1 MEFTD
6 NARYIIEVFSVA
18 FVATLVLTPFSIK
31 LAEKIGAIDIPKDS
45 RRMHTK
51 AIPRFGGFA
60 IVLGSLISI
69 FLFAGTERNV
79 KIAALG
85 GTLIYI
91 LGVADDLK
99 NLPAGVK
106 FIWQTGVAIL
116 MYALGLRIS
125 FITNYLGSG
134 LWGFST
140 IVCFFVTVM
149 WIVGVT
155 NTINLVDGL
164 DGLAAGIS
172 AIVSLALAYIAF
184 IHGETFGVTVV
195 YCTLTALA
203 GACVGFLPYNFSPA
217 KTFMGDGG
225 SLYLG
230 FMIAIMSVV
239 SPLKQATVI
248 SISVPVIALAIP
260 IFDTFSAIIRRKL
273 RHQSIMSADKE
284 HLHHKLIAAG
294 YDQKRSVIMLYGI
307 TVLMGMAAILISR
320 ELFKDAI
327 VLVVVVLSYLYVF
340 VTDSAYK
347 REKVKEKKIAKRI
360 LAYFDNLYKNGYANF
375 EKLIKNA
382 LNNKNKMFIVTA
394 NPETFM
400 TGLRDD
406 EFNELL
412 TNESVTVVPD
422 GIGVVKAAEMLGI
435 KCEGKVTGVDLA
447 AFLLETAD
455 REKKSIYLF
464 GSKEDVLG
472 KLIHKIETSY
482 PNVILLGAK
491 NGYTKEK
498 DEAFDEIASLKPDIV
513 LVALGIPM
521 QELLIN
527 KHFEKFDKGIFI
539 GVGGSFDVLSGSKK
553 RAPRFFVNHNLEW
566 LYRIVTEPSRLK
578 RFYRG
583 NIKFISIIRKV
594 NKFR

>member
-1 MEFTD
+1 MGFTYNLRD
-6 NARYIIEVFSVA
+6 IANLFIVS
-18 FVATLVLTPFSIK
+18 FVATLILTPLSIK
-31 LAEKIGAIDIPKDS
+31 LAAKIGAIDVPKDS

-51 AIPRFGGFA
+51 SIPRFGGIA
-60 IVLGSLISI
+60 IFLGSMFSI
-69 FLFAGTERNV
+69 YMFVGFERNV
-79 KIAALG
+79 RVAMLG

-91 LGVADDLK
+91 LGALDDLK
-99 NLPAGVK
+99 NLPASLK
-106 FIWQTGVAIL
+106 FACQSGVAIL
-116 MYALGLRIS
+116 MYAFGLRIT
-125 FITNYLGSG
+125 FITNYFGPG

-140 IVCFFVTVM
+140 VVCFFVTVL
-149 WIVGVT
+149 WIVGIT

-172 AIVSLALAYIAF
+172 AIVSLSIAYIAY
-184 IHGETFGVTVV
+184 IHGEIYGVIIV
-195 YCTLTALA
+195 YSTLTAVA
-203 GACVGFLPYNFSPA
+203 GACIGFLPYNFSPA

-273 RHQSIMSADKE
+273 RHQPIMSPDKE

-307 TVLMGMAAILISR
+307 TALMGLAAILISR

-327 VLVVVVLSYLYVF
+327 VLIIVVLSYLYVF
-340 VTDSAYK
+340 ITDSAYR
-347 REKVKEKKIAKRI
+347 REKIKEKELAKRI
-360 LAYFDNLYKNGYANF
+360 FAYF
-375 EKLIKNA
+375 EKLYKRGRLSFEDHIKNA
-382 LNNKNKMFIVTA
+382 LRQEEKMFVVTA

-406 EFNELL
+406 EFNEVLVSNR
-412 TNESVTVVPD
+412 TTIIPD
-422 GIGVVKAAEMLGI
+422 GIGIVKAANMLGAE
-435 KCEGKVTGVDLA
+435 CDGKITGVDLA
-447 AFLLETAD
+447 AFLLEMAD
-455 REKKSIYLF
+455 KEKKSIYLF
-464 GSKEDVLG
+464 GAKEDVLN
-472 KLIHKIETSY
+472 KLVAKIKNDY
-482 PNVILLGAK
+482 PNVTILGAK
-491 NGYTKEK
+491 NGYIKGK
-498 DEAFDEIASLKPDIV
+498 DSVFEEIINLEPDIV

-527 KHFEKFDKGIFI
+527 KYYDNFDKGILV

-553 RAPRFFVNHNLEW
+553 RAPQFFVVHNLEW